1 MYSCITQKQMAD
13 LLNISLTKYQR
24 KENGLTEIERNEVQ
38 QISQI
43 LKLDEKTLL
52 TYWMADNL
60 FALIKQD
67 KELVMNA
74 LEIIETHPDDY
85 EFCVNLPIKSQSF
98 SGHGERMRH
107 RKNK

>member
-24 KENGLTEIERNEVQ
+24 KENGLTEIERNELQ

-43 LKLDEKTLL
+43 LKLDEGTLL
-52 TYWMADNL
+52 TYWMADKL
-60 FALIKQD
+60 YSLIKLD
-67 KELVMNA
+67 KELVINA
-74 LEIIETHPDDY
+74 LRLIETHPEDY
-85 EFCVNLPIKSQSF
+85 EFYVDLPIKNQSY
-98 SGHGERMRH
+98 SGNDERMRH